1 MTVDPTDPLIGT
13 LLDGRY
19 RVEERIARGGMA
31 SVYRG
36 VDTRLD
42 REVALK
48 VMRAHLAGDDTFVN
62 RFRREARAA
71 ARLSHP
77 NVVAV
82 FDQGEDTG
90 MVFLAMEYVPGRTLR
105 EVLAAE
111 GALTPRAALDIM
123 DPVLDALSA
132 AHQAGLMH
140 RDIKPENV
148 IVRDDGL
155 VKVADFGLA
164 RAVTSETATSAA
176 TEVMG
181 TLSYISPEQIEH
193 NDVTKRSDVYSAGL
207 VLWEM
212 LTGQKAFTGDSI
224 PNVLFQHLHR
234 GVPRLAEMLPD
245 VPPSLDTLLGQA
257 TAKDPLERPA
267 DATEFRDELRHV
279 RARLSDAS
287 LDGRMP
293 AAPAAA
299 AALAGQTVPLPSGSA
314 APDARADT
322 AVLDVPAPIRP
333 TPRRTAPAPAPATT
347 PATTPG
353 AGTPGG
359 RERHTAPPLP
369 PKRSRRGLLA
379 VLAMMLLAFA
389 GGAAAW
395 WFLLGPGATTTVPT
409 VVKLSQDAAVSA
421 LDKAHLDAHVTTVF
435 SESVAKGTV
444 IDSDPTAGTSAHRG
458 DTVTLQVSKG
468 LERYDVPALQNK
480 SQAQAKTALE
490 KVHLVLGT
498 VGEGYD
504 ETVPEGKVVSSDP
517 VAGTPMK
524 RGQPVSVVLSL
535 GPKPIDVPDLTGKTV
550 EEATSILGGLGL
562 TLDQGDDVFS
572 LDVPKGQIAEQE
584 PAGGTL
590 QRDGTVTVHVSKGPE
605 MVDVP
610 DVYLK
615 SQAEATAILEGLG
628 FKVKANLILG
638 APLDKVTGQTPTG
651 GQQAPKGSTVE
662 ITVV

>member
-333 TPRRTAPAPAPATT
+333 TPAGPRPRRRRPRPRPR
-347 PATTPG
+347 PRGRGPRE
-353 AGTPGG
+353 GG
-359 RERHTAPPLP
+359 NGIRHHH
-369 PKRSRRGLLA
+369 SRRSA
-379 VLAMMLLAFA
+379 A
-389 GGAAAW
+389 GAACS
-395 WFLLGPGATTTVPT
+395 P
-409 VVKLSQDAAVSA
+409 
-421 LDKAHLDAHVTTVF
+421 
-435 SESVAKGTV
+435 
-444 IDSDPTAGTSAHRG
+444 
-458 DTVTLQVSKG
+458 
-468 LERYDVPALQNK
+468 
-480 SQAQAKTALE
+480 
-490 KVHLVLGT
+490 
-498 VGEGYD
+498 
-504 ETVPEGKVVSSDP
+504 SS
-517 VAGTPMK
+517 
-524 RGQPVSVVLSL
+524 R
-535 GPKPIDVPDLTGKTV
+535 
-550 EEATSILGGLGL
+550 
-562 TLDQGDDVFS
+562 
-572 LDVPKGQIAEQE
+572 
-584 PAGGTL
+584 
-590 QRDGTVTVHVSKGPE
+590 
-605 MVDVP
+605 
-610 DVYLK
+610 
-615 SQAEATAILEGLG
+615 
-628 FKVKANLILG
+628 
-638 APLDKVTGQTPTG
+638 
-651 GQQAPKGSTVE
+651 
-662 ITVV
+662 